1 MSALN
6 DALGEFAHAIVN
18 GGELAACSH
27 GSGMNYSL
35 ATALGVYRNNYRG
48 NLHDALAGA
57 YPVLEQLVGKDFFRM
72 MTRQYI
78 GLHASRSANLHHYGA
93 AMAEFIAAFE
103 PARSLAYLPD
113 VAALEWAC
121 HCAYFA
127 EDAPSLDLAELAQ
140 ISPQHYAE
148 LRLHLHPAC
157 HLLRSSYPVAAI
169 WQAHQPGAASD
180 FQLDMEGG
188 ASNAL
193 VSRQHD
199 IVFVN
204 ALSDA
209 DSAWLHD
216 IQAGLALGEAT
227 AATLERYPAF
237 DLQTVLLNL
246 AAQDVVSSFSLTGKS

>member
-1 MSALN
+1 MPVLN
-6 DALGEFAHAIVN
+6 ETLDEFVHAIVN
-18 GGELAACSH
+18 GAELAAQSH
-27 GSGMNYSL
+27 GAGLNYSL

-57 YPVLEQLVGKDFFRM
+57 YLVLEQLVGKDFFRLLA
-72 MTRQYI
+72 RGYI
-78 GLHASRSANLHHYGA
+78 EKYASRSANLHHYGA
-93 AMAEFIAAFE
+93 EMPAFVAAFE

-127 EDAPSLDLAELAQ
+127 EDAPRFNLAELAQ

-180 FQLDMEGG
+180 FQLDLEGV

-193 VSRQHD
+193 VSRQQD

-216 IQAGLALGEAT
+216 IQAGVALGEAT
-227 AATLERYPAF
+227 AATLERFPAF

-246 AAQDVVSSFSLTGKS
+246 AAQDVISSFSLTGKS